1 MLVEVMAVPKTS
13 DAALR
18 AIQKYKSQLDEVRFS
33 VQGGQKQAIK
43 EAATA
48 KGYNGIQPYII
59 ALLEADSGLQLTK
72 PKEDAKNA
80 EA

>member
-1 MLVEVMAVPKTS
+1 MPKTS

-18 AIQKYKSQLDEVRFS
+18 AIRKYKSQLDEVRFS

-43 EAATA
+43 DAATA

-59 ALLEADSGLQLTK
+59 ALLEADSGLRLAK
-72 PKEDAKNA
+72 SKEVEKSA
-80 EA
+80 EE

>member
-1 MLVEVMAVPKTS
+1 MAYNEARKRATIKYQRLAYDRVELKVDK
-13 DAALR
+13 
-18 AIQKYKSQLDEVRFS
+18 
-33 VQGGQKQAIK
+33 GQKLALK
-43 EAATA
+43 DAATA